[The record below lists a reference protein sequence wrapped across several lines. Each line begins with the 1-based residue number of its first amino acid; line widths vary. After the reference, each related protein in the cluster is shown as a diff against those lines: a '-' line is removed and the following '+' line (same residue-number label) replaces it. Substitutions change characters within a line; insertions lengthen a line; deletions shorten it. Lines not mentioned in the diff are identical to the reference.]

1 MFIQNKKLKKL
12 RIGVMMVMKQTYIV
26 YMGELPLDRKSVT
39 NAHHNIL
46 SEAIGE

>member
-1 MFIQNKKLKKL
+1 MKNMMTTKNLWF
-12 RIGVMMVMKQTYIV
+12 VMVMKQTYIV
-26 YMGELPLDRKSVT
+26 YMGELPEDRKSIM